1 MQRFNKD
8 FCVYYKY
15 TTCFG
20 ACRPSS
26 GVNSALFI
34 YANILKAIR
43 MAMGHFSY
51 QPKFTCC
58 NSDRYEQNMLKYL

>member
-20 ACRPSS
+20 SCRPSS
-26 GVNSALFI
+26 GVNSPLFI
-34 YANILKAIR
+34 YANILKAMSI
-43 MAMGHFSY
+43 GHFSY
-51 QPKFTCC
+51 QPKFTCF
-58 NSDRYEQNMLKYL
+58 NSDRHEQNMLKYL